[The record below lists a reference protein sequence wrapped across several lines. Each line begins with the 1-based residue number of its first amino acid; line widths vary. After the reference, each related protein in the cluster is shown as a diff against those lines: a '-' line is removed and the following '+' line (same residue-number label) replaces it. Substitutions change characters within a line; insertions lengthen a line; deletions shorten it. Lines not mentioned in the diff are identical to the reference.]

1 MAVVEAAVTGSMAEG
16 EEAPS
21 RSMSEGEEAPT
32 GSMAGGEVAPTR
44 YMARVEAAA
53 IPTRSTSEG
62 EEAPTGSMAGGEV
75 AAAGSMV
82 EEGEARWNP
91 WLGVVEV
98 AATVSTAEGEEVPT
112 GSIFAVRRQQAV
124 VKQAGL
130 EFHCAKIV
138 SWPLVALSIRWGC
151 SSFYFIF
158 PVLEYIFLVLLFF
171 GMFSMQCVF
180 FCFY

>member
-21 RSMSEGEEAPT
+21 RSM
-32 GSMAGGEVAPTR
+32 
-44 YMARVEAAA
+44 
-53 IPTRSTSEG
+53 SEG